1 MVWKGRVMRKKIEF
15 KKLEGAIVILQE
27 KRKSLYSWLTEIK
40 GFVCFIIDEDCQL
53 PIYYLIPELWI
64 INQCFNA

>member
-40 GFVCFIIDEDCQL
+40 GFVCFIID
-53 PIYYLIPELWI
+53 
-64 INQCFNA
+64 